1 MNRLR
6 KRGVPVAGREVRP
19 GGETRPGGDACPG
32 GDARPGGETRP
43 GGGARAV
50 DVHQHLWPRE
60 LIAAL
65 RARRRPPRLRGWTL
79 ELAGEPDY
87 VVDPV
92 DHDVDER
99 AAQADGDGLDLALV
113 SLSSPLGIE
122 GLPPGEARELLAAYH
137 DGVLALPAPFGGWAA
152 ACLTDVDPPALKA
165 ELDRGFVGLQL
176 PATALLDAA
185 GYDRMGSLLEVLEA
199 ADRPLLIHP
208 GSATPATPAAP
219 AWWPAIVPY
228 VQQMHAAW
236 FAFRAYGRPRHPR
249 LRVCF
254 AILAGLA
261 PLHGE
266 RFAARA
272 SARSP
277 VDPEVFLEIS
287 SYGTRAVDATIR
299 VLGID
304 ALVNGSD
311 RPYADP
317 VHLDLG
323 VAATHALRGANPGRL
338 LYPKQKEVLD
348 DVAVAARA

>member
-6 KRGVPVAGREVRP
+6 TNGVVLAGRESRAD
-19 GGETRPGGDACPG
+19 GEVL
-32 GDARPGGETRP
+32 
-43 GGGARAV
+43 AV
-50 DVHQHLWPRE
+50 DAHQHLWPAE
-60 LIAAL
+60 LIGAL
-65 RARRRPPRLRGWTL
+65 RARRAPPRLRGWTL

-87 VVDPV
+87 VVDPA
-92 DHDVDER
+92 DHDVGAR
-99 AAQADGDGLDLALV
+99 ATQAADDGLDLALV

-122 GLPPGEARELLAAYH
+122 TLPPDEAGELLAAYH

-152 ACLTDVDPPALKA
+152 ACLTEIDPPALTA
-165 ELDRGFVGLQL
+165 RLEQGFVGLQL
-176 PATALLDAA
+176 PATALLDAV
-185 GYDRMGSLLEVLEA
+185 GYDRVGPLLDVLEA

-208 GSATPATPAAP
+208 GRAGGVGPGTGAEAATMGAAARVAQSAPP
-219 AWWPAIVPY
+219 WWPAIVPY

-236 FAFRAYGRPRHPR
+236 FAFRAYGRPRHPE

-272 SARSP
+272 GGRSP
-277 VDPEVFLEIS
+277 VDPGVFLEVS

-304 ALVNGSD
+304 VLVNGSD

-317 VHLDLG
+317 VRLDLG
-323 VAATHALRGANPGRL
+323 AAATNAVRGANARRL
-338 LYPKQKEVLD
+338 LYPKEVIHEL
-348 DVAVAARA
+348 AVAASA

>member
-6 KRGVPVAGREVRP
+6 TWGSAPTV
-19 GGETRPGGDACPG
+19 
-32 GDARPGGETRP
+32 
-43 GGGARAV
+43 V

-60 LIAAL
+60 LIDAL
-65 RARRRPPRLRGWTL
+65 RGRRRAPRMRGWTL

-87 VVDPV
+87 LVDPMDHHV
-92 DHDVDER
+92 DTRV
-99 AAQADGDGLDLALV
+99 AQAVGDGLDLALV

-122 GLPPGEARELLAAYH
+122 GLPPGEAHELLDAYH
-137 DGVLALPAPFGGWAA
+137 EGVLALPAPFGGWAA
-152 ACLTDVDPPALKA
+152 ACLTDIDPPALRA
-165 ELDRGFVGLQL
+165 QLDRGFVGLQL
-176 PATALLDAA
+176 PATALLDVA
-185 GYDRMGSLLEVLEA
+185 GYDRVRPLLELLEA

-208 GSATPATPAAP
+208 GLAGGPDPVAAGAP

-236 FAFRAYGRPRHPR
+236 FAFRAYGRPRHPG

-272 SARSP
+272 GGRSP
-277 VDPEVFLEIS
+277 VDPRVFLEIS

-323 VAATHALRGANPGRL
+323 VAATHALRGANARRL
-338 LYPKQKEVLD
+338 LYPKEVLD
-348 DVAVAARA
+348 DVAVAACA

>member
-6 KRGVPVAGREVRP
+6 TW
-19 GGETRPGGDACPG
+19 ETA
-32 GDARPGGETRP
+32 A
-43 GGGARAV
+43 AAV

-65 RARRRPPRLRGWTL
+65 RARRKPPRMRGWVL

-87 VVDPV
+87 LVDPS
-92 DHDVDER
+92 DHDVDAR
-99 AAQADGDGLDLALV
+99 AAQTAEDGLDLALV

-122 GLPPGEARELLAAYH
+122 TLAPDEAAELLAAYH
-137 DGVLALPAPFGGWAA
+137 DGVLALPAPFAGWAA
-152 ACLTDVDPPALKA
+152 ACLTDIDPRALSTQ
-165 ELDRGFVGLQL
+165 LDRGFVGLQL
-176 PATALLDAA
+176 PATTLLDAA
-185 GYDRMGSLLEVLEA
+185 GYDRIGPLLEVLEA

-208 GSATPATPAAP
+208 GAAILADGAP

-236 FAFRAYGRPRHPR
+236 FAFRAYGRPRHPG

-272 SARSP
+272 GGRSP
-277 VDPEVFLEIS
+277 VDPGVFLEIS

-317 VHLDLG
+317 VRLDLG
-323 VAATHALRGANPGRL
+323 VAATHALRCANAGRL
-338 LYPKQKEVLD
+338 LYPKEVLD
-348 DVAVAARA
+348 DVAVAACA